1 MQVAFYPLLFGLL
14 LAGIPILIHLIMQQK
29 PKHLPFPAFRFLQQK
44 HRTNQRSL
52 RLRHLLLLL
61 LRMFL
66 IAALCLA
73 LARPRI
79 FSEGLI
85 NLGTDRP
92 VDVVLLVDTSPSM
105 EYTSGG
111 KTRLDEAKQRAQALL
126 DELPEGSKVAILD
139 SADNGG
145 EWAQSPTQ
153 ARDQLAALR
162 IRPANFAVTRQFG
175 QAFKLLNNVSQG
187 PDGEL
192 PPRFLF
198 ILSDR
203 TRESWDDHDTKKL
216 TVPEGVLVL
225 FLDVGV
231 KEPADIALADLELP
245 RQVVGPSDPFDVRV
259 TVRATGAGCDTFAT
273 CAIDGEAAGER
284 KAIKLAAGASE
295 VVTFSRQLADLKP
308 GPHRVEV
315 KLGNNDALPLDNA
328 RFATFEVR
336 GGRQALVLADNPADA
351 RLLKL
356 ALDVGKNFR
365 CDVKKPAEAV
375 KAFEPKKLLAQYK
388 LVCLIDVAKPDRDL
402 WGLLEEYVRR
412 GGALAI
418 MPGTDLDPD
427 AYNKD
432 EAARR
437 LLPAQFEHVV
447 EVQDAADVPEANK
460 GVAWR
465 WEGPAHPFLAPFL
478 EWKKTADVAFF
489 RPENLPR
496 ARRYWKVAVD
506 EAAKDVTPVA
516 FYADKQKDPALVE
529 RTPWAG
535 RVLLFTTGFDG
546 RKEQKSDQP
555 YWNNYLQ
562 GDAPFYVVVVNEAAR
577 YLVGDAQTKTLNY
590 LSGQM
595 VTVALPPEPRKPV
608 YILQGPGLTA
618 AEATIARSDD
628 QNVLRIPQAVYPG
641 NYWLALDDQD
651 GRAGFSVNVKP
662 EEWDLSRVEADKIEA
677 VLGKESLPPPGQAV
691 SLHDALQGNR
701 QQPLDLFP
709 GLMLALLLVL
719 ALENLLA
726 NKFYRRPKKE
736 DTGS

>member
-1 MQVAFYPLLFGLL
+1 M
-14 LAGIPILIHLIMQQK
+14 
-29 PKHLPFPAFRFLQQK
+29 
-44 HRTNQRSL
+44 
-52 RLRHLLLLL
+52 RLRHLVLLL

-66 IAALCLA
+66 IVALCLA

-85 NLGTDRP
+85 SLGTDRA
-92 VDVVLLVDTSPSM
+92 VALVLLVDTSPSM

-126 DELPEGSKVAILD
+126 DELPDGSQVAVLD
-139 SADNGG
+139 SGDLGG
-145 EWAQSPTQ
+145 EWASSPGQ

-162 IRPANFAVTRQFG
+162 LRPANFAVTRQLG
-175 QAFKLLNNVSQG
+175 QGFKLLNNVSQG

-203 TRESWDDHDTKKL
+203 TRESWDDHDTKTL
-216 TVPEGVLVL
+216 TLPEGVRVL

-245 RQVVGPSDPFDVRV
+245 QQVVGPGDPFDVRV

-273 CAIDGEAAGER
+273 CTIDGEAAGER
-284 KAIKLAAGASE
+284 KPIKLAAGASE

-315 KLGNNDALPLDNA
+315 KLGNNDALPMDNA

-336 GGRQALVLADNPADA
+336 GGRKALVLADNPADA

-356 ALDVGKNFR
+356 ALDLGKNFHGE
-365 CDVKKPAEAV
+365 VMKPAEAV
-375 KAFEPKKLLAQYK
+375 KQYEPKKLLAQYK
-388 LVCLIDVAKPDRDL
+388 LVFLIDVNKPDRDL
-402 WGLLEEYVRR
+402 WGLLEEYVRK

-418 MPGTDLDPD
+418 MPGADLDPD

-432 EAARR
+432 EAALK
-437 LLPAQFEHVV
+437 LLPAQFKSVV
-447 EVQDAADVPEANK
+447 EVQEAGDVPEENK

-465 WEGPAHPFLAPFL
+465 WEGAAHPFLAPFL

-496 ARRYWKVAVD
+496 ARRYWQVAVD
-506 EAAKDVTPVA
+506 EKDKDRIIVS
-516 FYADKQKDPALVE
+516 YADKQRDPALLE
-529 RTPWAG
+529 RTAG
-535 RVLLFTTGFDG
+535 AGHVLLFTTGFDG
-546 RKEQKSDQP
+546 RRDDKGHP

-562 GDAPFYVVVVNEAAR
+562 GDAPFYLVLVNEAAR
-577 YLVGDAQTKTLNY
+577 YLVGDTRPPTLNY
-590 LSGQM
+590 LAGQL
-595 VTVALPPEPRKPV
+595 VTVPLPPEPRKPV

-618 AEATIARSDD
+618 AEATIPRADD
-628 QNVLRIPQAVYPG
+628 QNVLRIPQAVHPG

-662 EEWDLSRVEADKIEA
+662 EEWDLTRVEAEKIES

-709 GLMLALLLVL
+709 SLMLALLLVL

-726 NKFYRRPKKE
+726 NKFYRRPKNE
-736 DTGS
+736 ETTTP